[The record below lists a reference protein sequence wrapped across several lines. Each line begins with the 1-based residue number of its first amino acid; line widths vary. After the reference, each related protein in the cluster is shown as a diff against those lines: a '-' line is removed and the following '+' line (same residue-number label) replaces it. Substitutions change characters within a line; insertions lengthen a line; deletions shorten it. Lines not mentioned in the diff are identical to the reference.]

1 MKKRIRKVILSGFLA
16 INFIFG
22 TVACGNVAA
31 SSNAAERVDEVEENI
46 EANGEVGEF
55 TIRIGVNSLDNNFLL
70 KILDNHTGFLKE
82 KGINLETTEF
92 AAGINTIDAITT
104 DTVDIGLFA
113 TYAGVNRIGNT
124 VGNTELRAFS
134 MIDKTQNY
142 YLAVN
147 PETIKKPEDL
157 VGRVGVSQAGVVFE
171 YFFAELFHYYDI
183 NPDDVTIT
191 NVGSVQEALA
201 LAANGQGDAYW
212 TAKSNLPKF
221 EEQGWVP
228 LLSIGDIGL
237 SMYSFTVANDSYL
250 KEHKAEVAKYLQV
263 SEEGFKYIDENL
275 EEFSDWILADT
286 GLDKEIFKASWN
298 ERRHRYDFEQEAY
311 DDLLKVKNWCYENG
325 RFSQDYKVADYINTD
340 ALAEAFPD
348 RVNWTATE

>member
-1 MKKRIRKVILSGFLA
+1 MKKRIRKIILSGLLA
-16 INFIFG
+16 LNFILG
-22 TVACGNVAA
+22 TVGCGNT
-31 SSNAAERVDEVEENI
+31 VEKIEEGQQNI
-46 EANGEVGEF
+46 EANGGGGEY
-55 TIRIGVNSLDNNFLL
+55 TIRAGVCSLDNIFLL
-70 KILDNHTGFLKE
+70 KLLDNHTGFLKD

-104 DTVDIGLFA
+104 DTVDIGNFA

-124 VGNTELRAFS
+124 LGNSDLRAYT
-134 MIDKTQNY
+134 MIDKTQSY
-142 YLAVN
+142 YLFVN
-147 PETIKKPEDL
+147 PDTIKEPKDL
-157 VGRVGVSQAGVVFE
+157 VGRVGISQAGVVFE
-171 YFFAELFHYYDI
+171 YFFAELFNYYDI

-212 TAKSNLPKF
+212 SAASNKVKF

-228 LLSIGDIGL
+228 LLGIGDIGL
-237 SMYSFTVANDSYL
+237 SMYSFNVSTEKFL
-250 KEHKAEVAKYLQV
+250 EEHKAEVADFLKV

-275 EEFSDWILADT
+275 DEFSDWVLADT
-286 GLDKEIFKASWN
+286 GLDKDIFKASWN

-311 DDLLKVKNWCYENG
+311 DDLLKVKNWCHDNG
-325 RFSQDYKVADYINTD
+325 RFSTDYKVADYINTD